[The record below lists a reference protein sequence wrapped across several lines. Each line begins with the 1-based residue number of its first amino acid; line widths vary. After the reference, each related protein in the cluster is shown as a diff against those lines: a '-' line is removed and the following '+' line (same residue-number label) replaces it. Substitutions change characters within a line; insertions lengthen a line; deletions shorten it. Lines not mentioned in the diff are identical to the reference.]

1 MLPSFLYVLLPS
13 ESEKLGSLI
22 FLKIFPMEIGN
33 QLFILSTIPLIL
45 SRARVNGPVIF
56 SLMEFHAVA
65 VLLFTLFHAL
75 IILDLIA
82 FKIETTSDRI
92 NFSGAE
98 MAAFMPDH
106 APFVIRLI
114 PLHTVL
120 QSPRISPEN
129 TLMIPRMIFNAD
141 FTAVFTIPK
150 AVINT
155 GAKIPAT
162 ARHTVLIVLQTALN
176 SPSNGASYA
185 FTALTN
191 CCTDS
196 FIWLQI

>member
-1 MLPSFLYVLLPS
+1 M
-13 ESEKLGSLI
+13 
-22 FLKIFPMEIGN
+22 FLKIFPIEIGN
-33 QLFILSTIPLIL
+33 QPFILSTIPFIL

-56 SLMEFHAVA
+56 SLIEFHAVA
-65 VLLFTLFHAL
+65 VLLFMLFHEL

-82 FKIETTSDRI
+82 FKIELTSTRI

-98 MAAFMPDH
+98 MAALIPDH
-106 APFVIRLI
+106 APFVIRFI
-114 PLHTVL
+114 PPHTVL

-129 TLMIPRMIFNAD
+129 TLMVPRIIFNAD

-155 GAKIPAT
+155 GARIPAT
-162 ARHTVLIVLQTALN
+162 ARHTSLIVLQTALN
-176 SPSNGASYA
+176 SPANGASSA

-196 FIWLQI
+196 FIWLHI